1 MVLEKTLESPLDCQI
16 KQVNSKGN
24 QPWKFFERTDA
35 EAEALILWPPD
46 VKNWLLRKDPEP
58 GNDWRWEKGTTEDE
72 MVICHHW
79 LDGHEFEQ
87 APGVGYGQGGL
98 ACCSPWGHKESDM
111 TEWLKWLNRQ
121 ESLPVYRIL
130 KEKKYLIKAGL
141 IILSLLSLKNL
152 NWEI

>member
-1 MVLEKTLESPLDCQI
+1 MSFIFPLLNRQEGLML
-16 KQVNSKGN
+16 KLKLQYLGHLM
-24 QPWKFFERTDA
+24 WRTDF
-35 EAEALILWPPD
+35 
-46 VKNWLLRKDPEP
+46 LRKDPDA
-58 GNDWRWEKGTTEDE
+58 GNDWRREKGTTEDE

-130 KEKKYLIKAGL
+130 EEKKYLIKAGL